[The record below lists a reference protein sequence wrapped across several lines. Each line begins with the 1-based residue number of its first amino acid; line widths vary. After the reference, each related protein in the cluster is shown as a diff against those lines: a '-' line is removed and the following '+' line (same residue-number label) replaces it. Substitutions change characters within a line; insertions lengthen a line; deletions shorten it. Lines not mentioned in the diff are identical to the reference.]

1 MSTSDWDESSEAG
14 DLDEELTGT
23 GAPGGQG
30 NTDVSGGGGESES
43 GWRPDVTN
51 VVQRPE
57 DQDQIGDPAEPDQ
70 AAPGSGDDV
79 IRGTPESGGGD
90 ASIDRGGGSSIGRDL
105 EDDSRRE

>member
-1 MSTSDWDESSEAG
+1 MSTRDWDGSGEAG

-30 NTDVSGGGGESES
+30 NTEVSGGAESER

-51 VVQRPE
+51 VVQLPE

-79 IRGTPESGGGD
+79 IQGMPESGGGD
-90 ASIDRGGGSSIGRDL
+90 PSIDRGGGSSIGRDL
-105 EDDSRRE
+105 EDDSRRD

>member
-1 MSTSDWDESSEAG
+1 MSTSDWDESGESPDPG
-14 DLDEELTGT
+14 EELTGT

-30 NTDVSGGGGESES
+30 NTDVSGGDEERS

-51 VVQRPE
+51 VVQLPE
-57 DQDQIGDPAEPDQ
+57 DQDQIGDTAEPDQ

-79 IRGTPESGGGD
+79 IRGLPESGGGD
-90 ASIDRGGGSSIGRDL
+90 PTIDRGGGSSIGRDF